1 MLLPMP
7 HGSIGIAH
15 TILYNW
21 TLRVM
26 TLFKGL
32 CSGLCFTKMD
42 VTLCQIKLVTTIFN
56 LYQAFPRDHRPDIQ
70 TLGWSWIPLWDVTPL
85 YL

>member
-1 MLLPMP
+1 MLLPHATWP
-7 HGSIGIAH
+7 IGTAH

-32 CSGLCFTKMD
+32 CTGLCLTKID
-42 VTLCQIKLVTTIFN
+42 AILYQIKLIITIFI
-56 LYQAFPRDHRPDIQ
+56 LY
-70 TLGWSWIPLWDVTPL
+70 
-85 YL
+85 

>member
-1 MLLPMP
+1 MHWNGVAGSKLTCNLGLCCSPMP
-7 HGSIGIAH
+7 HGPIGIAH

-32 CSGLCFTKMD
+32 CTGWCFTKMD
-42 VTLCQIKLVTTIFN
+42 ATLYQIKLIITIFN
-56 LYQAFPRDHRPDIQ
+56 LY
-70 TLGWSWIPLWDVTPL
+70 
-85 YL
+85 

>member
-1 MLLPMP
+1 MP

-15 TILYNW
+15 TILNNW

-32 CSGLCFTKMD
+32 CIGLCFTKMD
-42 VTLCQIKLVTTIFN
+42 VTLYQIKLIITIFN
-56 LYQAFPRDHRPDIQ
+56 LY
-70 TLGWSWIPLWDVTPL
+70 
-85 YL
+85 

>member
-1 MLLPMP
+1 MP
-7 HGSIGIAH
+7 HGPIGIAH

-32 CSGLCFTKMD
+32 CIGLCFNKID
-42 VTLCQIKLVTTIFN
+42 VILYQIKLSITIFN
-56 LYQAFPRDHRPDIQ
+56 LYLAFPRGHRPDVQ
-70 TLGWSWIPLWDVTPL
+70 ALGWSWIPLWDVTPYTL
-85 YL
+85 E